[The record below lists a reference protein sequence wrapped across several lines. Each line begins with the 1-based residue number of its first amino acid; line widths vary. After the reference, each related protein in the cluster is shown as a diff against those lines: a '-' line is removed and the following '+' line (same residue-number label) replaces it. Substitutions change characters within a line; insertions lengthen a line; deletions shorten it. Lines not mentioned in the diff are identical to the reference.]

1 MSLCLHERQSY
12 YVFTGQLSSFF
23 ILQRTEL
30 YYVFVMMYFHYYLIL
45 KCMLAEMLCILYLDI
60 HQNTSSIVIS
70 FRLEDTR
77 EWRGQAC

>member
-1 MSLCLHERQSY
+1 
-12 YVFTGQLSSFF
+12 
-23 ILQRTEL
+23 
-30 YYVFVMMYFHYYLIL
+30 
-45 KCMLAEMLCILYLDI
+45 MLAEMLCILYLDI